1 MPIKA
6 ENRSYDRNQE
16 NTSKRIQSSRRH
28 VMPTRQ
34 ITSTGERTTEQP
46 KEMRRRDRRNVQF
59 VELLC
64 HSDYG
69 RAVARAGFDVDDCDE
84 APT

>member
-1 MPIKA
+1 MA
-6 ENRSYDRNQE
+6 A
-16 NTSKRIQSSRRH
+16 
-28 VMPTRQ
+28 RQ
-34 ITSTGERTTEQP
+34 ITSNGEKITGNGAARYEKYPT
-46 KEMRRRDRRNVQF
+46 

-84 APT
+84 APTKPIYSDSHVVMEVIS